1 MSKKV
6 LQKYLPL
13 AKLLTKNHI
22 PRRSFESL
30 INSLDE
36 SAIKFLCEC
45 IQNAITLKHIS
56 RLNTKKKALFLKTIS
71 PNKKVLKH
79 LCKKRNNYKGSRKI
93 IAQRG
98 YGFLLPILSA
108 IIPLAASLL
117 IRR

>member
-13 AKLLTKNHI
+13 VKLLTQNHM
-22 PRRSFESL
+22 PRRSFECL

-36 SAIKFLCEC
+36 RAIKFLCEC
-45 IQNAITLKHIS
+45 IQNAISLKHIS
-56 RLNTKKKALFLKTIS
+56 RLNTKKKTSFLKTIL

-79 LCKKRNNYKGSRKI
+79 LCKKRNNYKRSRKI
-93 IAQRG
+93 IAQQG

-108 IIPLAASLL
+108 IIPLVASLL
-117 IRR
+117 TRR